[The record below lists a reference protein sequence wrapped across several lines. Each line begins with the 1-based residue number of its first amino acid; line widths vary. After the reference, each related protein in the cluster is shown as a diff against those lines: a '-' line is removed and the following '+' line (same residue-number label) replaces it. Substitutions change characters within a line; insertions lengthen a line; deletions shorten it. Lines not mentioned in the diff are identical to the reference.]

1 MRGITHRTFPERETL
16 AQYVNQSF
24 SHSGMGFETDLQRI
38 YNGFTT
44 DLYYLCPLY
53 DAKLQHFQEK
63 PTQNMEKSV
72 IAFKK

>member
-1 MRGITHRTFPERETL
+1 
-16 AQYVNQSF
+16 
-24 SHSGMGFETDLQRI
+24 MGFATDLQRI

-44 DLYYLCPLY
+44 DLYFCGFLY

-72 IAFKK
+72 IAFKKKHFISITY